1 MMPFAL
7 TSPPMLPV
15 NKRAFSPSWQSEAT
29 EMMELKDQGM
39 QMALEQSKKAID
51 TRNEVTVLSTGA
63 PRS

>member
-1 MMPFAL
+1 
-7 TSPPMLPV
+7 MLPV